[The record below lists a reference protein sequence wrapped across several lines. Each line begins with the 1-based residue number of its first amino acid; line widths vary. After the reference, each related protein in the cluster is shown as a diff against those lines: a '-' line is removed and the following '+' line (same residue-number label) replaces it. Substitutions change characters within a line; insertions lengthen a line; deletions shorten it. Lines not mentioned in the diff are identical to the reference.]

1 MRKRLK
7 EGEKYFWFSVRRER
21 KKGGK
26 LKREEGRG
34 GRKSGMVYYCLGN
47 VIVRGE
53 WWDRR

>member
-1 MRKRLK
+1 MK
-7 EGEKYFWFSVRRER
+7 EGEKYFWFSVRQER